1 MPKYPSFFRA
11 DDEIEP
17 AEQGT
22 PSPNE
27 WFGPEKTKYRSST
40 TFSEDEEEG
49 AEGWREFF
57 HGPQPPDRGEPMKN
71 EWLNRKDPAT
81 SLKFKDEAGDSR
93 RLIFVLEQAAE
104 VFEAEGHIDL
114 AAECE
119 RLCELALSE
128 E

>member
-17 AEQGT
+17 AEKGT

-27 WFGPEKTKYRSST
+27 WFGTEETKYRGSP
-40 TFSEDEEEG
+40 TFSEDEESKSD
-49 AEGWREFF
+49 GWRQFF
-57 HGPQPPDRGEPMKN
+57 HGQPHDPLKN
-71 EWLNRKDPAT
+71 ELLIDKSREN
-81 SLKFKDEAGDSR
+81 SLKFKDEKSDQR
-93 RLIFVLEQAAE
+93 RLIYVLEQAAE

-119 RLCELALSE
+119 HLCELALSE
-128 E
+128 ER

>member
-11 DDEIEP
+11 DEEIEP

-27 WFGPEKTKYRSST
+27 WFGPAPTKFRSSPA
-40 TFSEDEEEG
+40 FSEDEESG
-49 AEGWREFF
+49 NDGWREFYQG
-57 HGPQPPDRGEPMKN
+57 HPRDPLKN
-71 EWLNRKDPAT
+71 ELLNDESREN
-81 SLKFKDEAGDSR
+81 SLKFKDEQGDSR

-119 RLCELALSE
+119 NLCEMALSE